1 MKLLLFCTGFT
12 DHWRTGDGLRTL
24 DSPQGG
30 GTYMRANIT
39 RALWAP
45 LCLCLPIMA
54 DAQTAT
60 VDFATT
66 FQTIR
71 GFGGSESWMPQFPA
85 AEANALFGTAAGSGQ
100 LGLSILRV
108 RIDPS
113 SPTGGS
119 NWAPELANAQ
129 EAAALGATIIA
140 TPWTPPAAWKS
151 NNSLVE
157 GVLNPANY
165 AAYANYLNLFTAYLA
180 NGGVKLY
187 AISMQIEPD
196 ANNTNKTSVWTGATI
211 DT

>member
-1 MKLLLFCTGFT
+1 MISRVVRRLLG
-12 DHWRTGDGLRTL
+12 
-24 DSPQGG
+24 PA
-30 GTYMRANIT
+30 Y
-39 RALWAP
+39 
-45 LCLCLPIMA
+45 LCLPVLA
-54 DAQTAT
+54 GAQTAT
-60 VDFATT
+60 VDFGTT

-113 SPTGGS
+113 STTGGS
-119 NWAPELANAQ
+119 NWATELANAQ

-157 GVLNPANY
+157 GVLNPSQ
-165 AAYANYLNLFTAYLA
+165 LRRLRQLSEP
-180 NGGVKLY
+180 LY
-187 AISMQIEPD
+187 RLPGQWRGEASMPSPCR
-196 ANNTNKTSVWTGATI
+196 TSRTRTSLTSPPSGPARRSI
-211 DT
+211 PG